1 MMKKIIIIT
10 ILVFIG
16 NLFAQ
21 GSISGK
27 ITRADSGDALLG
39 VNILVAGTFTGTT
52 TNDDGEFEI
61 ESLPSGEYTLVVSM
75 IGFEKHTEKN
85 IVVVDKKVQIEIQLK
100 RDVLSAPQVVVT
112 ASRNVQD
119 VMELPVSMSVIGPR
133 KIHDRAAVNLVEVMK
148 FEPGISSVRGQLNI
162 RGTSGFTV
170 GTGDRSLLLIDGVP
184 VMGSGAGNITW
195 TMVPISE
202 IDHVEIIRSGGSAL
216 YGSSALG
223 GVVNI
228 LTKNAPPKAETRFR
242 LKSGMYSEPKY
253 KQWQWRSQPGLF
265 NYIDL
270 THSRPIGKHSAWVR
284 FHKAK
289 SDGYKRQGWL
299 DANNI
304 TGKIKFNFGE
314 RYNASIF
321 ANYYS
326 DKTSLASQW
335 KNAANPFEAPKGEEE
350 DHTVGTK
357 LNLNGFFNMI
367 LSKNTVIK
375 LKGSIYNVW
384 WQNHSASNNNFV
396 DEQKIYG
403 EAQVATTL
411 SQSTQ
416 ITAGVVAQK
425 SGIDASVY
433 GDHSSLS
440 MSAYIQAQQRI
451 GKKITLN
458 TGARMETYSVDSE
471 KLDESIAPQVAL
483 NWRALEWLSFRGSV
497 SRGFR
502 VPSVAEMYTQTQL
515 NIFQVEPN
523 PNLKAESSQGGEVG
537 LTVQISGNSLA
548 SNIKFDLAAFSST
561 FDQLIV
567 ANPNEKGIIH
577 FENLTDA
584 RISGLEVGLSGAM
597 LNKSLLFSTAY
608 THLNPVE
615 IDKDGSAI
623 DTLAY
628 RFRHTLVTT
637 IGTRL
642 MGVTMTLENR
652 YMSRIERVKLFQE
665 NAISGQDKRVPIHI
679 WNAGFGYDYRGWD
692 FLFRVENM
700 FQYYYTEL
708 ERNMGEERH
717 FSLTISKKI

>member
-1 MMKKIIIIT
+1 MKHKLLI
-10 ILVFIG
+10 ILVLIA

-21 GSISGK
+21 GYINGK
-27 ITRADSGDALLG
+27 VTRADSDEPLLG
-39 VNILVAGTFTGTT
+39 VNILVQGTFMGTT
-52 TNDDGEFEI
+52 TNSVGQFKI
-61 ESLPSGEYTLVVSM
+61 GPLQPGVYTLVVSM
-75 IGFEKHTEKN
+75 IGFGKHTEKN
-85 IVVVDKKVQIEIQLK
+85 IVVADKAIQLDIQLVQ
-100 RDVLSAPQVVVT
+100 DVLSAPQVVVT

-162 RGTSGFTV
+162 RGTSGYTL

-184 VMGSGAGNITW
+184 ILGSGAGNITW
-195 TMVPISE
+195 TMVPLSVV
-202 IDHVEIIRSGGSAL
+202 DHVEIIRSGGSAL

-228 LTKNAPPKAETRFR
+228 LTKNAPAKAETRFR
-242 LKSGMYSEPKY
+242 LKSGVYSEPKY
-253 KQWQWRSQPGLF
+253 KQWQWRTNPGLF
-265 NYIDL
+265 NYLDL
-270 THSRPIGKHSAWVR
+270 THSRPVGKHSAWIR

-304 TGKIKFNFGE
+304 TGKVKFNFGE

-326 DKTSLASQW
+326 DKISLASQW
-335 KNAANPFEAPKGEEE
+335 KNAANPFEAPTGEED

-367 LSKNTVIK
+367 MSKNTVIK
-375 LKGSIYNVW
+375 LKGSFYDVW
-384 WQNHSASNNNFV
+384 WQNHSATNDNYV
-396 DEQKIYG
+396 DEQKMYG
-403 EAQVATTL
+403 EVQVSTTL
-411 SQSTQ
+411 GQSTQ
-416 ITAGVVAQK
+416 LITGVVAQK
-425 SGIDASVY
+425 AKIRAGIY

-451 GKKITLN
+451 GKKLTLN
-458 TGARMETYSVDSE
+458 TGARMETYSVDNK
-471 KLDESIAPQVAL
+471 KLDESLAPQIAL
-483 NWRALEWLSFRGSV
+483 NWRLFDWLSLRGSI
-497 SRGFR
+497 SSGFR
-502 VPSVAEMYTQTQL
+502 VPAIAEMYTQTQL
-515 NIFQVEPN
+515 NIFKVEPN
-523 PNLKAESSQGGEVG
+523 PNLKAESSQSGEVG
-537 LTVQISGNSLA
+537 LTVQIPGNRLA
-548 SNIKFDLAAFSST
+548 SNLKFDLAAFSST

-567 ANPNEKGIIH
+567 ANPDEKWIIH

-597 LNKSLLFSTAY
+597 LNKSLMFSTAY
-608 THLNPVE
+608 TQLNPEE
-615 IDKDGSAI
+615 IDKDGNTI

-637 IGTRL
+637 IGTRF
-642 MGVTMTLENR
+642 MGVTTTLENR
-652 YMSRIERVKLFQE
+652 YMSRIERVELFQE

-679 WNAGFGYDYRGWD
+679 WNASLGYEYRGWD

-717 FSLTISKKI
+717 FSLTVLKVI